1 LKGGIVAL
9 LAACAATASAQ
20 LTDYLGP
27 GILTRG
33 ASNIGTRS
41 GRDVDLRF
49 FANAMGVYDT
59 GLLPVSVDSNGE
71 LIKVDGLYGVEAG
84 LGAYGR
90 HQFRRAVLGLDYR
103 GNYRHYQ
110 QNTFFNGSNHQLAL
124 GYTLQR
130 SRRLVFDF
138 QGLAGT
144 ASFATNFINFLP
156 SVYDSVVDPNTLLF
170 DNRVNY
176 VQGGMDTN
184 VLLNSR
190 TMVTMGGS
198 AYQVHRQSRALI
210 GLNGYNLHG
219 SLQHRLSRVTT
230 LSLNYQHLHFD
241 YPRAFGE
248 SDVDILQGAWTRQF
262 GRPWVVSIGGGV
274 YLSEVQGQQRVAV
287 DPAIGRLLGIT
298 TTVQTFYRKNT
309 LPAAAASVTYN
320 WRNASWSARYQRS
333 MNPGNG
339 VYLTSRQEMFSTG
352 IAYTGVRRWSFSL
365 DGNHSKMSALGQ
377 DLAPFTQSFAGTNVS
392 FALTPAINLA
402 AGYGFRH
409 VDTETNSFR
418 RNSTRTYFS
427 IYFSPGEIPISFR

>member
-1 LKGGIVAL
+1 MSGKILAF
-9 LAACAATASAQ
+9 LAASALTATAQ

-33 ASNIGTRS
+33 ASNIGMRS
-41 GRDVDLRF
+41 GQDVDLRL
-49 FANAMGVYDT
+49 FANAMAVYDT
-59 GLLPVSVDSNGE
+59 GLLPVSVDSKGE
-71 LIKVDGLYGVEAG
+71 LAKVDGLYGIEAG

-110 QNTFFNGSNHQLAL
+110 QNTYFNGSNHQLAL
-124 GYTLQR
+124 GYTLQK
-130 SRRLVFDF
+130 SRRIVFDF

-156 SVYDSVVDPNTLLF
+156 SVYDSVVDASTLLF

-184 VLLNSR
+184 VLLNAR

-198 AYQVHRQSRALI
+198 AYQVHRQSKALV

-230 LSLNYQHLHFD
+230 ISLNYEHLHFD

-248 SDVDILQGAWTRQF
+248 SDVDILQGVWTRQF
-262 GRPWVVSIGGGV
+262 GRPWIVSIGGGL

-287 DPAIGRLLGIT
+287 DPAIARLLGIT

-309 LPAAAASVTYN
+309 LPAGLAAVSYN
-320 WRNASWSARYQRS
+320 WRYAVWSARYQRFV
-333 MNPGNG
+333 NPGNG
-339 VYLTSRQEMFSTG
+339 VYLTSRQELFSTG
-352 IAYTGVRRWSFSL
+352 VAYTGVRRWSFSL
-365 DGNHSKMSALGQ
+365 DGNYSKMSALGQ
-377 DLAPFTQSFAGTNVS
+377 DLAPFTQYFTGVNASY
-392 FALTPAINLA
+392 ALRPAINLA
-402 AGYGFRH
+402 AGFGFRH
-409 VDTETNSFR
+409 IDAESSGFR

-427 IYFSPGEIPISFR
+427 IYFSPGDIPISFR